1 MNKPRRRVQ
10 KNFALR
16 QELIGRGLI
25 IPQAML
31 PAHLK
36 AKGFHEAARVA
47 SERVLRG
54 LPLFV
59 R

>member
-1 MNKPRRRVQ
+1 VNKPRRRVQ

-16 QELIGRGLI
+16 QELIGKGLI
-25 IPQAML
+25 VPCAML

-36 AKGFHEAARVA
+36 AKGYLEAARVA

>member
-10 KNFALR
+10 KNYELR
-16 QELIGRGLI
+16 QELIVKGLI
-25 IPQAML
+25 VPYAGL

-36 AKGFHEAARVA
+36 AKGYLEAARVA
-47 SERVLRG
+47 AERVLRG